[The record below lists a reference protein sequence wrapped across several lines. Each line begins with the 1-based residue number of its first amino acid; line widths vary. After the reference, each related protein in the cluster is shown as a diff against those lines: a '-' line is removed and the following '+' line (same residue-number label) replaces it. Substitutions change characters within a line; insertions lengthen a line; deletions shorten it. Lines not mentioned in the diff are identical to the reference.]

1 MNTLQEYIDNFGFGI
16 SVKNLCGKAYWQ
28 MKAEGHEVC
37 IVNDRYLELDGKTY
51 LFSKSQKQQRWIAKE
66 F

>member
-1 MNTLQEYIDNFGFGI
+1 MKELQKYVDQFGFGI
-16 SVKNLCGKAYWQ
+16 SVENLCSKAYRQ
-28 MKAEGHEVC
+28 MKVNGHKVC

-51 LFSKSQKQQRWIAKE
+51 LFSKSRKHGHWIVKE